1 MNLLSPFRV
10 TREKTAVALFLIL
23 IGVVGRLLLLDYP
36 NVEPIMA
43 LSILAGF
50 YLGGI
55 YMILV
60 PLAIMG
66 FSDILIY
73 GAFYR
78 GQFEYQAILGLS
90 AFTVSGFIFAS
101 LLGRM
106 SRPRVLTVI
115 GSIALVTGISIPATL
130 AFDLWTTLGDWYFFL
145 GPLLGWSLW
154 DALVNLLPFTLIH
167 LMSSLLFVP
176 LFGAIFGL
184 LQASGWLKGAY
195 SPLRKPA
202 RKPGPES

>member
-10 TREKTAVALFLIL
+10 TGEKTAVALFLIL

-36 NVEPIMA
+36 NMEPIMA
-43 LSILAGF
+43 ISILAGF

-66 FSDILIY
+66 FSDVLIY

-101 LLGRM
+101 LLGRL
-106 SRPRVLTVI
+106 SRRRVLTVI

-154 DALVNLLPFTLIH
+154 DALLNLLPFTLIH
-167 LMSSLLFVP
+167 IMSSLLFVP

-195 SPLRKPA
+195 SPLPKPT
-202 RKPGPES
+202 KEPGPES

>member
-43 LSILAGF
+43 ISILAGF

-66 FSDILIY
+66 FSDVLIY

-78 GQFEYQAILGLS
+78 GEFGYQSILGLS

-101 LLGRM
+101 LLGRL
-106 SRPRVLTVI
+106 SRRRVLTVV
-115 GSIALVTGISIPATL
+115 GSIDLVTGISIPATL

-167 LMSSLLFVP
+167 LISSLLFVP

-184 LQASGWLKGAY
+184 LQATGWLKGAY
-195 SPLRKPA
+195 SPPRKPT
-202 RKPGPES
+202 KEPGPES